1 MEDLQDRYEI
11 IQEAASDAIV
21 TLDAEGRILSI
32 SRAAERI
39 FGYSVAEIIGQSLDR
54 FIPEYTSHI
63 DEVRRK
69 GRKPPVVEVVGIHKS
84 GKQVQLELS
93 LGEYNKNNKHVYTGV
108 IRDIASRKDTD
119 RRLAAQFAVTR
130 ALAESSSL
138 SEATPKLL
146 QYVCEAVGWELG
158 ELWVVNADSN
168 TLHVEGSWHVPTYEV
183 EEFEKAGR
191 KTILFPGIDL
201 VGRVL
206 ASGQPVWVDNVVE
219 DKNFPRAPIA
229 ERVGLHGA
237 FAFPIRFA
245 DHVSCVMAF
254 YNREVVQPD
263 DEMLQM
269 FDALGRQVGDFI
281 KRTRAEEERDKLLI
295 YERVARSEAETNA
308 DKLAFLG
315 EASTVLASS
324 LDYHTNLMTVAKLA
338 VKRLADWCAVD
349 VVDENEGFHRVALVH
364 RDPQRTDW
372 AREFQKKFSAKAAA
386 PHGVAHVMRTGRAKI
401 YTDIPDSMLIAL
413 AQDAEHFK
421 ILQELGLA
429 SAMVVP
435 LVARGRTLG
444 AITFASENPARRY
457 GDGDLNFAEELA
469 RRAALG
475 IDNARLYSD
484 AQNALKEVQAKT
496 EEIQRLNS
504 ELEQRVRERT
514 AQLEM
519 MVKELE
525 AFTYSISDDMRG
537 PLRAIDGFSRVLME
551 EYPERLDTEGK
562 RLLNVIR
569 SNARSLSELI
579 DGLLTFS
586 RLGRQPLD
594 QVDINMEE
602 AAKSAF
608 DEVQEANKERR
619 VSLELQSLPPAFGD
633 RNMVRLVLYNL
644 ISNAFKF
651 TRPKHSASIEIG
663 YQDGGSQHTYYIRD
677 NGVGF
682 DMQYSPKL
690 FGVFQRLH
698 NVDEF
703 EGAGVG
709 LALVQRMVLRHGGR
723 VWAEGKVNVGA
734 TFYFTL
740 PKADR

>member
-1 MEDLQDRYEI
+1 MEDLKDRYEI
-11 IQEAASDAIV
+11 IEEAASDAIV
-21 TLDAEGRILSI
+21 TIDEHGKILSI

-39 FGYSVAEIIGQSLDR
+39 FGYGAKDMVGQTLDR
-54 FIPEYTSHI
+54 IIPDYKEHV
-63 DEVRRK
+63 DEARRRGK
-69 GRKPPVVEVVGIHKS
+69 KAPVVEVTGMHKT
-84 GKQVQLELS
+84 GKHVQVELS
-93 LGEYNKNNKHVYTGV
+93 LGEYNKNNKHIYTGI
-108 IRDIASRKDTD
+108 IRDIAPRKDTD
-119 RRLAAQFAVTR
+119 RRLAANFAVTR

-168 TLHVEGSWHVPTYEV
+168 TLHIEGSWHVPTYEV

-206 ASGQPVWVDNVVE
+206 ANGEPAWVDNVVE

-237 FAFPIRFA
+237 FAFPIRVG
-245 DHVSCVMAF
+245 DHVQCVMAF

-324 LDYHTNLMTVAKLA
+324 LDYHTNLMSVAKLA
-338 VKRLADWCAVD
+338 VNRLADWCAVD
-349 VVDENEGFHRVALVH
+349 VVGENEDFHRVALVH
-364 RDPQRTDW
+364 RDPQRAEW
-372 AREFQKKFSAKAAA
+372 AREFQKRFSTKTAA
-386 PHGVAHVMRTGRAKI
+386 PHGVAHVMRTGKAKI

-457 GDGDLNFAEELA
+457 TENDLHFAEELA

-484 AQNALKEVQAKT
+484 AQSALKEVQAKT
-496 EEIQRLNS
+496 DEIQRLNS
-504 ELEQRVRERT
+504 ELEQRVKERT

-537 PLRAIDGFSRVLME
+537 PLRAIDGFSRVLAE
-551 EYPERLDTEGK
+551 EYPDKMDAEGK
-562 RLLNVIR
+562 RLLTIIR
-569 SNARSLSELI
+569 SNSRSLSELI

-586 RLGRQPLD
+586 RLGRQPLEQSD
-594 QVDINMEE
+594 VDMEE
-602 AAKSAF
+602 VARTAF
-608 DEVQEANKERR
+608 NEVQAANKERR
-619 VSLELQSLPPAFGD
+619 VLVELQALPAAFGD
-633 RNMVRLVLYNL
+633 RNMIRQVLYNL

-651 TRPKHSASIEIG
+651 TRPKHNPSIEIG
-663 YQDGGSQHTYYIRD
+663 FQDSGNQHTYYVRD

-709 LALVQRMVLRHGGR
+709 LALVHRIVLRHGGK
-723 VWAEGKVNVGA
+723 VWAEGKVNEGA
-734 TFYFTL
+734 TFYFSL
-740 PKADR
+740 PKA

>member
-1 MEDLQDRYEI
+1 MEELRERYEI
-11 IQEAASDAIV
+11 IEEAANDAIL
-21 TLDAEGRILSI
+21 TIDEQGKILSI

-39 FGYSVAEIIGQSLDR
+39 FGHRVPDMVGQPVNRIIPNYKELADQARHRGNHTPV
-54 FIPEYTSHI
+54 I
-63 DEVRRK
+63 EVN
-69 GRKPPVVEVVGIHKS
+69 GVHKS

-93 LGEYNKNNKHVYTGV
+93 LGEYKKNNKHIYTGI
-108 IRDIASRKDTD
+108 IRDIAPRKDTD

-168 TLHVEGSWHVPTYEV
+168 TLHIEGSWHVPSYEV
-183 EEFEKAGR
+183 DEFERAGR

-206 ASGQPVWVDNVVE
+206 SNGQPVWIDNVV
-219 DKNFPRAPIA
+219 DDSNFPRAPIA

-237 FAFPIRFA
+237 FAFPVR
-245 DHVSCVMAF
+245 VGENVNCVMAF
-254 YNREVVQPD
+254 YNREIVQPD
-263 DEMLQM
+263 DELLQM

-281 KRTRAEEERDKLLI
+281 KRTRAEEERDQLLI
-295 YERVARSEAETNA
+295 YERVARSEAENNA
-308 DKLAFLG
+308 DRLAFLA

-324 LDYHTNLMTVAKLA
+324 LDYQTNLMTVAKLA
-338 VKRLADWCAVD
+338 VNRLADWCAVD
-349 VVDENEGFHRVALVH
+349 VVEENNNFHRVALVH
-364 RDPQRTDW
+364 SDPARMEW
-372 AREFQKKFSAKAAA
+372 AHEFQKRFPKSTSA
-386 PHGVAHVMRTGRAKI
+386 PHGVAHVMRTGKAKI

-444 AITFASENPARRY
+444 AITFASENPAGRY
-457 GDGDLNFAEELA
+457 TQEDLNFAEELA

-475 IDNARLYSD
+475 IDNAKLYGD

-496 EEIQRLNS
+496 DEIQRLNT

-551 EYPERLDTEGK
+551 EYPDRLDVEGN
-562 RLLNVIR
+562 RLLNIIR
-569 SNARSLSELI
+569 TNARSMGELI
-579 DGLLTFS
+579 DGLLAFS
-586 RLGRQPLD
+586 HLGKQPLN
-594 QVDINMEE
+594 QEDINMEE
-602 AAKSAF
+602 LAKSVF
-608 DEVQEANKERR
+608 EEVQFPNKERQ
-619 VSLELQSLPPAFGD
+619 VLVEIHALPPAFGD
-633 RNMVRLVLYNL
+633 RVMIRQILHNM

-651 TRPKHSASIEIG
+651 TRPTPNPSIEIG
-663 YQDGGSQHTYYIRD
+663 FKEGGNQNTYYIRD

-682 DMQYSPKL
+682 DMQYIPKL

-709 LALVQRMVLRHGGR
+709 LALVQRIVLRHGGR
-723 VWAEGKVNVGA
+723 SWAEGKVNEGA
-734 TFYFTL
+734 TFFFSL
-740 PKADR
+740 PKA

>member
-1 MEDLQDRYEI
+1 MEELKDRYEI
-11 IQEAASDAIV
+11 IEEAANDAIV
-21 TLDAEGRILSI
+21 TVDAQGRILSI

-39 FGYSVAEIIGQSLDR
+39 FGYGVPEMVGQPLDR
-54 FIPEYTSHI
+54 IIPGCKRYIE
-63 DEVRRK
+63 EVQRK
-69 GRKPPVVEVVGIHKS
+69 EKTPVVEVAGVHKN
-84 GKQVQLELS
+84 GKHVQVELS
-93 LGEYNKNNKHVYTGV
+93 LGEYNKNNKHVYTGI
-108 IRDIASRKDTD
+108 IRDIAPRKDTD

-138 SEATPKLL
+138 TEATPKLL
-146 QYVCEAVGWELG
+146 QYVCEALDWELG
-158 ELWVVNADSN
+158 ELWVVNSESN
-168 TLHVEGSWHVPTYEV
+168 TLHIEGSWHLPTYEV

-206 ASGQPVWVDNVVE
+206 AGSQPVWVDNVVE
-219 DKNFPRAPIA
+219 DENFPRANIA

-237 FAFPIRFA
+237 FAFPIRVGEY
-245 DHVSCVMAF
+245 VSCVMAF

-295 YERVARSEAETNA
+295 YERVARSEAETNSE
-308 DKLAFLG
+308 KLAFLA

-338 VKRLADWCAVD
+338 VNRLADWCAVD
-349 VVDENEGFHRVALVH
+349 VVDDNEAFHRVALVH
-364 RDPQRTDW
+364 HDPQRADW
-372 AREFQKKFSAKAAA
+372 VREFQKKFSDRTAA
-386 PHGVAHVMRTGRAKI
+386 PHGVAHVMRTGKAKI

-457 GDGDLNFAEELA
+457 TDSDLHFAEELA
-469 RRAALG
+469 RRAAIG

-484 AQNALKEVQAKT
+484 VQNALKEVQSKT

-551 EYPERLDTEGK
+551 EYPDKLDTEGK
-562 RLLNVIR
+562 RLIDIIR
-569 SNARSLSELI
+569 SNVLSMSELI
-579 DGLLTFS
+579 DGLLRFS
-586 RLGRQPLD
+586 HLGRQPLVQTD
-594 QVDINMEE
+594 VDMDEL
-602 AAKSAF
+602 ARSAF
-608 DEVQEANKERR
+608 EEVQAANKEQQ
-619 VSLELQSLPPAFGD
+619 VQIEIQALPPAFGD
-633 RNMVRLVLYNL
+633 RNMIRQVFYNL
-644 ISNAFKF
+644 LSNAFKF
-651 TRPKHSASIEIG
+651 TRPKQERSIEIG
-663 YQDGGSQHTYYIRD
+663 FQDNGNQYTYYVRD

-698 NVDEF
+698 NVDDF

-709 LALVQRMVLRHGGR
+709 LALVQRIVLRHGGR
-723 VWAEGKVNVGA
+723 VWGEGKVNQGA
-734 TFYFTL
+734 TFYFSL
-740 PKADR
+740 PKA

>member
-1 MEDLQDRYEI
+1 MRELRDSDR
-11 IQEAASDAIV
+11 
-21 TLDAEGRILSI
+21 
-32 SRAAERI
+32 
-39 FGYSVAEIIGQSLDR
+39 
-54 FIPEYTSHI
+54 H
-63 DEVRRK
+63 
-69 GRKPPVVEVVGIHKS
+69 
-84 GKQVQLELS
+84 
-93 LGEYNKNNKHVYTGV
+93 
-108 IRDIASRKDTD
+108 
-119 RRLAAQFAVTR
+119 LAAQFAVTR

-138 SEATPKLL
+138 AEATPKLL
-146 QYVCEAVGWELG
+146 QYVCEALDWELG
-158 ELWVVNADSN
+158 ELWVVNSESN
-168 TLHVEGSWHVPTYEV
+168 TLHIEGSWHLPAYEV
-183 EEFEKAGR
+183 EEFEKAAR

-206 ASGQPVWVDNVVE
+206 AGSQPVWVDNVVE

-237 FAFPIRFA
+237 FAFPIRVG
-245 DHVSCVMAF
+245 DHVSCFMAF

-269 FDALGRQVGDFI
+269 FDALGRQVGDFSR
-281 KRTRAEEERDKLLI
+281 RTRAEEERDKLLI

-308 DKLAFLG
+308 EKLAFLA
-315 EASTVLASS
+315 EASTVLTSS
-324 LDYHTNLMTVAKLA
+324 LDYHTNLMVVAKLS
-338 VKRLADWCAVD
+338 VNRLADWCAVD
-349 VVDENEGFHRVALVH
+349 VVDDNEGFHRVALVH
-364 RDPQRTDW
+364 RDPQRSDW
-372 AREFQKKFSAKAAA
+372 AREFQKKFSTNSAA
-386 PHGVAHVMRTGRAKI
+386 PHGVAHVMRTGKAKI

-444 AITFASENPARRY
+444 AITFASENPTRRY
-457 GDGDLNFAEELA
+457 TESDLNFAEELA

-484 AQNALKEVQAKT
+484 VQNALQEVRSKT
-496 EEIQRLNS
+496 DEIQRLTA
-504 ELEQRVRERT
+504 ELEQRVKERT

-551 EYPERLDTEGK
+551 EYPDKLDAEGK
-562 RLLNVIR
+562 RLLNIMR
-569 SNARSLSELI
+569 SNARSMSELI

-586 RLGRQPLD
+586 HLGRQHLHTA
-594 QVDINMEE
+594 DINMEE
-602 AAKSAF
+602 HAKGVF
-608 DEVQEANKERR
+608 DAIQEANRDR
-619 VSLELQSLPPAFGD
+619 QVVLEIQALPPAFGD
-633 RNMVRLVLYNL
+633 RTMIRQVLHNL

-651 TRPKHSASIEIG
+651 TRPKNNAVIEIG
-663 YQDGGSQHTYYIRD
+663 FQKTAKQNTYYVRD

-682 DMQYSPKL
+682 DMQYSQKL

-698 NVDEF
+698 SVEEF

-709 LALVQRMVLRHGGR
+709 LALVQRIVLRHGGR
-723 VWAEGKVNVGA
+723 VWAEGKMNDGA
-734 TFYFTL
+734 AFYFSL
-740 PKADR
+740 PKA

>member
-1 MEDLQDRYEI
+1 MEELQDRYEI
-11 IQEAASDAIV
+11 IEEAASDAIV
-21 TLDAEGRILSI
+21 TIDEQGTILSI

-39 FGYSVAEIIGQSLDR
+39 FGHSVPDMIGQPLER
-54 FIPEYTSHI
+54 IIPDYNHHVEQARQRSKKT
-63 DEVRRK
+63 
-69 GRKPPVVEVVGIHKS
+69 PVVEVIGLHQS
-84 GKQVQLELS
+84 GKQVQVELS
-93 LGEYNKNNKHVYTGV
+93 LGEYKKNNRHVFTGI
-108 IRDIASRKDTD
+108 IRDIASRKATD

-206 ASGQPVWVDNVVE
+206 AGGQPVWVDNVVE

-237 FAFPIRFA
+237 FAFPIRVG

-281 KRTRAEEERDKLLI
+281 KRTRLEEERDKLLI
-295 YERVARSEAETNA
+295 YERVARSEAETNSE
-308 DKLAFLG
+308 KLAFLA

-338 VKRLADWCAVD
+338 VNRLADWCAVD
-349 VVDENEGFHRVALVH
+349 VVDDNEAFHRVALVH

-386 PHGVAHVMRTGRAKI
+386 PHGVAHVMRSGKAKI

-457 GDGDLNFAEELA
+457 TENDLNFAEELA

-484 AQNALKEVQAKT
+484 AQDALKQVQAKT
-496 EEIQRLNS
+496 DEIQRLNG
-504 ELEQRVRERT
+504 ELEQRVKERT

-551 EYPERLDTEGK
+551 EYPDKLDAEGK
-562 RLLNVIR
+562 RLLNIIR
-569 SNARSLSELI
+569 SNSRGLGELI
-579 DGLLTFS
+579 DGLLAFS
-586 RLGRQPLD
+586 RLGRQHLD
-594 QVDINMEE
+594 QADINMEE
-602 AAKSAF
+602 LAKSAF
-608 DEVQEANKERR
+608 DEVQAANSEHKM
-619 VSLELQSLPPAFGD
+619 LIELHALPPAFGD
-633 RNMVRLVLYNL
+633 RSMIRQVFYNL

-651 TRPKHSASIEIG
+651 TRPKSNATIEIG
-663 YQDGGSQHTYYIRD
+663 FQEGGTQHTYYIRD

-723 VWAEGKVNVGA
+723 VWAEGKVNEGA
-734 TFYFTL
+734 TFYFSL
-740 PKADR
+740 PKA

>member
-1 MEDLQDRYEI
+1 MSFRTSSSIAIPYTGHFSPLKGSLLTALAKTGVRPPARSIRKPFRFSSLAFALYLVSFGKSVALRRRYSEEGQDCPDRKKTMEELKDQYEI
-11 IQEAASDAIV
+11 IEEAATDAIV
-21 TLDAEGRILSI
+21 TIDEEGKILSI

-39 FGYSVAEIIGQSLDR
+39 FGYTVPEMVGQPIDRIIPDYKQHVDKTRRRGKSTV
-54 FIPEYTSHI
+54 I
-63 DEVRRK
+63 EVN
-69 GRKPPVVEVVGIHKS
+69 GIHKS
-84 GKQVQLELS
+84 GKQVEIELS
-93 LGEYNKNNKHVYTGV
+93 LGEYNKNNKHVYTAV
-108 IRDIASRKDTD
+108 IRDIASRKYTD
-119 RRLAAQFAVTR
+119 RRLASQFAVTR

-138 SEATPKLL
+138 SEATPRLL
-146 QYVCEAVGWELG
+146 QYICEAVGWELG
-158 ELWVVNADSN
+158 ELWVVNTESN
-168 TLHVEGSWHVPTYEV
+168 TLHVEGSWHLPTYEV

-206 ASGQPVWVDNVVE
+206 SSSQPAWIDNVVD

-237 FAFPIRFA
+237 FAFPIRVGELVA
-245 DHVSCVMAF
+245 CVMAF

-338 VKRLADWCAVD
+338 VNRLADWCAVD
-349 VVDENEGFHRVALVH
+349 VVDENNGFHRVALTH
-364 RDPQRTDW
+364 RDPQRADW
-372 AREFQKKFSAKAAA
+372 AREFQKKFSANPAA
-386 PHGVAHVMRTGRAKI
+386 PHGVAHVMRTGKAKI

-429 SAMVVP
+429 SAMVVR
-435 LVARGRTLG
+435 LIARGRTLG

-457 GDGDLNFAEELA
+457 TAPDLDFAEELA
-469 RRAALG
+469 RRAAIG
-475 IDNARLYSD
+475 IDNARLYSEV
-484 AQNALKEVQAKT
+484 QNALKEVQSKT
-496 EEIQRLNS
+496 DEIQRLNS
-504 ELEQRVRERT
+504 ELEQRVKERT

-562 RLLNVIR
+562 RLLNIIR
-569 SNARSLSELI
+569 GNSQSMSELI
-579 DGLLTFS
+579 DGLLAFS

-594 QVDINMEE
+594 QADVNMEE
-602 AAKSAF
+602 LAKSVF
-608 DEVQEANKERR
+608 D
-619 VSLELQSLPPAFGD
+619 ELQSANKDRPITLDLKALPAAFGD
-633 RNMVRLVLYNL
+633 RAMIRQVLYN
-644 ISNAFKF
+644 
-651 TRPKHSASIEIG
+651 
-663 YQDGGSQHTYYIRD
+663 
-677 NGVGF
+677 
-682 DMQYSPKL
+682 
-690 FGVFQRLH
+690 
-698 NVDEF
+698 
-703 EGAGVG
+703 
-709 LALVQRMVLRHGGR
+709 
-723 VWAEGKVNVGA
+723 
-734 TFYFTL
+734 
-740 PKADR
+740 

>member
-1 MEDLQDRYEI
+1 MEELRDKYEI
-11 IQEAASDAIV
+11 IEETASDAIV
-21 TLDAEGRILSI
+21 TIDEHGRILSI

-39 FGYSVAEIIGQSLDR
+39 FGHSVPDMIGQPVDR
-54 FIPEYTSHI
+54 IIPDYKRLVDQARRRGKSSPVI
-63 DEVRRK
+63 EVTGVHR
-69 GRKPPVVEVVGIHKS
+69 GGKP
-84 GKQVQLELS
+84 VQIELS
-93 LGEYNKNNKHVYTGV
+93 LGEYNKNNKHIYTGI
-108 IRDIASRKDTD
+108 IRDIAARKDTD

-146 QYVCEAVGWELG
+146 QYICEAVGWELG
-158 ELWVVNADSN
+158 ELWVVNAESN
-168 TLHVEGSWHVPTYEV
+168 TLHVEGSWHLPAYEV
-183 EEFEKAGR
+183 EEFERAGR

-206 ASGQPVWVDNVVE
+206 VSGQPAWIDNVVD

-237 FAFPIRFA
+237 FAFPIRVGE
-245 DHVSCVMAF
+245 HVACVLAF

-269 FDALGRQVGDFI
+269 FDALGKQVGDFI

-308 DKLAFLG
+308 DKLAFLA

-324 LDYHTNLMTVAKLA
+324 LDYHMNLMTVAKLA
-338 VKRLADWCAVD
+338 VNRLADWCAVD
-349 VVDENEGFHRVALVH
+349 VVDENNGFHRVALTH
-364 RDPQRTDW
+364 RDPQRADW
-372 AREFQKKFSAKAAA
+372 AREFQKKFSANPAA
-386 PHGVAHVMRTGRAKI
+386 PHGVAHVMRSGKAKI

-444 AITFASENPARRY
+444 AITLASENPARRY
-457 GDGDLNFAEELA
+457 TESDLHFAEELA

-484 AQNALKEVQAKT
+484 AQNALKQVQAKT
-496 EEIQRLNS
+496 DEIQRLNG
-504 ELEQRVRERT
+504 ELEQRVKERT

-519 MVKELE
+519 TIKELE

-551 EYPERLDTEGK
+551 EYPDRMDEEGK
-562 RLLNVIR
+562 RLLNIIR
-569 SNARSLSELI
+569 SNARNMSELI

-602 AAKSAF
+602 LAKSVS
-608 DEVQEANKERR
+608 DEVQATNNDRT
-619 VSLELQSLPPAFGD
+619 VSVEVKQMPPAFGD
-633 RNMVRLVLYNL
+633 RAMLRQAMYDLV
-644 ISNAFKF
+644 SNAFKF
-651 TRPKHSASIEIG
+651 TRPKHNPAIEIG
-663 YQDGGSQHTYYIRD
+663 FLEGGSQNTYYVRD

-698 NVDEF
+698 NVDDF

-709 LALVQRMVLRHGGR
+709 LALVQRIIVRHGGR
-723 VWAEGKVNVGA
+723 VWGEGKVGEGA
-734 TFYFTL
+734 TFYFSL
-740 PKADR
+740 PKA

>member
-1 MEDLQDRYEI
+1 MRALADTLLERLGYSPATPRAAVRRQEERSSMAELTDRY
-11 IQEAASDAIV
+11 Q
-21 TLDAEGRILSI
+21 I
-32 SRAAERI
+32 S
-39 FGYSVAEIIGQSLDR
+39 
-54 FIPEYTSHI
+54 
-63 DEVRRK
+63 
-69 GRKPPVVEVVGIHKS
+69 
-84 GKQVQLELS
+84 
-93 LGEYNKNNKHVYTGV
+93 
-108 IRDIASRKDTD
+108 D

-130 ALAESSSL
+130 ALAESSTL

-146 QYVCEAVGWELG
+146 QYICEAVGFELG
-158 ELWVVNADSN
+158 ELWCVNTESN
-168 TLHVEGSWHVPTYEV
+168 TLHIEGSWHLPAYEV

-206 ASGQPVWVDNVVE
+206 LSGQPEWIDNVV
-219 DKNFPRAPIA
+219 DDSNFPRASIA

-237 FAFPIRFA
+237 FAFPIPVA
-245 DHVSCVMAF
+245 DHISCVMAF
-254 YNREVVQPD
+254 YNRRVVQPD
-263 DEMLQM
+263 DELLQM
-269 FDALGRQVGDFI
+269 LDALGRQVGDFI
-281 KRTRAEEERDKLLI
+281 KRTRAEEERDQLLI

-308 DKLAFLG
+308 EKLEFLA

-338 VKRLADWCAVD
+338 VNRLADWCAVD
-349 VVDENEGFHRVALVH
+349 VVDDNNGFHRVALVH
-364 RDPQRTDW
+364 RDPSRTEW
-372 AREFQKKFSAKAAA
+372 AREFQKKFSANAAA
-386 PHGVAHVMRTGRAKI
+386 PHGVAHVMRTGKAKI

-457 GDGDLNFAEELA
+457 TDNDLSFAEDLA

-475 IDNARLYSD
+475 IDNARLFSET
-484 AQNALKEVQAKT
+484 QKALREVQSKT
-496 EEIQRLNS
+496 DEIQLLNR

-514 AQLEM
+514 AQLEV

-537 PLRAIDGFSRVLME
+537 PLRAIDGFSRVLAE
-551 EYPERLDTEGK
+551 EYPEKLDAEGK
-562 RLLNVIR
+562 RLLNIIR
-569 SNARSLSELI
+569 TNARSLSELI

-586 RLGRQPLD
+586 RLGRQPL
-594 QVDINMEE
+594 QQSDINMEE
-602 AAKSAF
+602 LAKAVF
-608 DEVQEANKERR
+608 DEVQVANRERQLL
-619 VSLELQSLPPAFGD
+619 LELHHLPPAFAD
-633 RNMVRLVLYNL
+633 RAMVRQVLYNL

-651 TRPKHSASIEIG
+651 TRPKHNPAIEIG
-663 YQDGGSQHTYYIRD
+663 FRGEGNQHTYYVRD
-677 NGVGF
+677 SGVGF
-682 DMQYSPKL
+682 DMQYSSKL

-698 NVDEF
+698 TVEEF

-709 LALVQRMVLRHGGR
+709 LALVQRIVLRHGGR
-723 VWAEGKVNVGA
+723 VWAEGKMNEGA
-734 TFYFTL
+734 TFYFSL
-740 PKADR
+740 PKA